1 MFTGKNH
8 YLILYRKHKII
19 QWRSHWSNKG
29 CVSLSFKQVGDIF
42 LPYLMINL
50 LTIGFTKKRAEDF
63 FQLLKKNQVKKLV
76 DVRCHNNS
84 QLAGFAKSENLGFFC
99 KELLG
104 ISFEV
109 VTDFAPSE
117 ELMKEWRARKITYD
131 EYLSKYISEL
141 KAKDVL
147 ARYDA
152 KQFDGACFLCSEAS
166 AEPCHRKILCEYLRD
181 NTEESVVIN
190 HL

>member
-1 MFTGKNH
+1 M
-8 YLILYRKHKII
+8 I
-19 QWRSHWSNKG
+19 Q
-29 CVSLSFKQVGDIF
+29 FF
-42 LPYLMINL
+42 
-50 LTIGFTKKRAEDF
+50 TIGFTQKPAERF
-63 FQLLKKNQVKKLV
+63 FNLLKKNGVKKLV
-76 DVRCHNNS
+76 DVRCHSNS
-84 QLAGFAKSENLGFFC
+84 QLAGFAKSNHLGFFC

-117 ELMKEWRARKITYD
+117 QLMKQWRDRKVTYN
-131 EYLSKYISEL
+131 EYRSKYISEL
-141 KAKDVL
+141 EANDVL

-181 NTEESVVIN
+181 NCDETVVIN
-190 HL
+190 HI